1 LRALKTRML
10 IRKEK
15 TLPKTTLRGIFEENA
30 RLRKGT
36 TKDPMTGYANFQGL
50 REAVEQ
56 ERSRIER
63 GQSKGFV
70 LVALDLDKFKQVN
83 DTYGHAAGDEVI
95 IEFANRL
102 GAKLRPVD
110 TLCRKSGDEFWVL
123 ATGTTIAEFKPIF
136 DQTLLDITKDPMIY
150 EANSIAFRASHG
162 YGEYG
167 EQASLSKDIMK
178 QCRSGYVRDAKKTGN
193 AKNLPLAD
201 LVHQPHNPNTEKP
214 FCRHSLNAGE
224 RILRES
230 RKHLSNY
237 REPQRNLF

>member
-1 LRALKTRML
+1 MPSNDNHLSSEQFEDLLACLEGKDADPE
-10 IRKEK
+10 RKDFAKE
-15 TLPKTTLRGIFEENA
+15 TLRGIFEENA

-102 GAKLRPVD
+102 GAKLRAVD

-123 ATGTTIAEFKPIF
+123 ATGTTIDEFKPIF

-150 EANSIAFRASHG
+150 ETYSIGFRASHG

-167 EQASLSKDIMK
+167 EGLSFEDIMK
-178 QCRSGYVRDAKKTGN
+178 SADQAMYACKENGKRQERS
-193 AKNLPLAD
+193 
-201 LVHQPHNPNTEKP
+201 
-214 FCRHSLNAGE
+214 
-224 RILRES
+224 
-230 RKHLSNY
+230 LSGFSS
-237 REPQRNLF
+237 PAP